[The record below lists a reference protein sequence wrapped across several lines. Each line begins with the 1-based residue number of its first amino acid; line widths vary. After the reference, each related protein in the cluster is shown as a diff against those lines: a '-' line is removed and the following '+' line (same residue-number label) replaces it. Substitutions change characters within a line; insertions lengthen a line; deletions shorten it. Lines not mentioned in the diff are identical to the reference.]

1 MINSP
6 HLYIH
11 FKTQYLNVLQSLCLI
26 VKTQLFLYYSD
37 INIEKKNDL
46 NINTNTKYNRNIL
59 LGFKGNWDQIV
70 FWIHGLIAD
79 GKIIRSPFAVQWN
92 KRHCT
97 SAIGEPGMSLCPS
110 KPNVPVKH
118 VFVPTVLLWIA
129 VAGPCLASRVSL
141 EH

>member
-70 FWIHGLIAD
+70 F
-79 GKIIRSPFAVQWN
+79 
-92 KRHCT
+92 
-97 SAIGEPGMSLCPS
+97 
-110 KPNVPVKH
+110 
-118 VFVPTVLLWIA
+118 
-129 VAGPCLASRVSL
+129 
-141 EH
+141 